1 MTNVF
6 PAIAGIQQVG
16 LGNNCVHTTWK
27 WYRDYLGFDIPIFDE
42 AAVAGL
48 MLPYTG
54 GQPRKR
60 HAILAINLR
69 GGGGL
74 EIWQYT
80 EREPKA
86 PDFQPVLGD
95 LGIFIMKV
103 KSADVAETYRFLSD
117 SGLEMLSPLDRNP
130 AGQPHFFL
138 KDLSGNI
145 IEVTEGRSWFTE
157 GRRRNGGVYGAVIG
171 VSDMDRSIAFYEKVL
186 GCDTVVY
193 DRTGPFSGHS
203 GIPGGDAVCR
213 RVLLRHSR
221 PPLGA
226 FSRLL
231 GDFEIELV
239 QVKDRP
245 VRRIFEGRF
254 WGDLGYIH
262 LCFDINGMTAMR
274 RKCEELGYPFTVDS
288 SDSFDMGEAAGH
300 FSYIEDPDGTLIEFV
315 ETHKIP
321 VLKKLGWY
329 LDLRKFPPGK
339 ALPNWMLRALRFNRV
354 R

>member
-1 MTNVF
+1 MINAS

-16 LGNNCVHTTWK
+16 LGNSCVHTTWK

-54 GQPRKR
+54 GEPRKR

-80 EREPKA
+80 EREPQ
-86 PDFQPVLGD
+86 PPTFEPVLGD

-103 KSADVAETYRFLSD
+103 KSADVAATFRFLSEN
-117 SGLEMLSPLDRNP
+117 GLEPLTPPERNP
-130 AGQPHFFL
+130 AGDPHFFL
-138 KDLSGNI
+138 KDLSGNL
-145 IEVTEGRSWFTE
+145 IEVTEGRSWFTR
-157 GRRRNGGVYGAVIG
+157 GKRQNGGVYGAVIG
-171 VSDMDRSIAFYEKVL
+171 VSDMDRSIDFYGKVL

-193 DRTGPFSGHS
+193 DRTGPFSAHA
-203 GIPGGDAVCR
+203 GIPGGERVCR

-239 QVKDRP
+239 EVKDCP
-245 VRRIFEGRF
+245 VRKIFEGRY

-262 LCFDINGMTAMR
+262 LCFDISGMAAMR
-274 RKCEELGYPFTVDS
+274 RKCEALGYPFTVDS